1 MLVYY
6 LFKFL
11 RLWGVFASI
20 TLLFSVLIALSCN
33 NIFKISGKNAKQLLI
48 PGYNLM
54 NLLDIVKM
62 NRMNFILF
70 ILPVVNVLLILII
83 LYRLSIVFH
92 TNKFFAFGLILLP
105 IIFLPILNFS
115 NKLDNRSKEEIE
127 KEEYKKGSY
136 NMLTEEELK
145 NLNSGEEE
153 KKVDNVFK
161 KSMPIKEEVP
171 VFKANKIKY
180 DSILLSDD
188 KKEVKD
194 VKNVEID
201 KINDKL
207 ENESEQIEIVEL

>member
-54 NLLDIVKM
+54 NLLDIAKM

-83 LYRLSIVFH
+83 LF
-92 TNKFFAFGLILLP
+92 
-105 IIFLPILNFS
+105 LNFALPAHA
-115 NKLDNRSKEEIE
+115 NFKENF
-127 KEEYKKGSY
+127 KEG
-136 NMLTEEELK
+136 
-145 NLNSGEEE
+145 
-153 KKVDNVFK
+153 
-161 KSMPIKEEVP
+161 IKE
-171 VFKANKIKY
+171 FF
-180 DSILLSDD
+180 
-188 KKEVKD
+188 
-194 VKNVEID
+194 
-201 KINDKL
+201 
-207 ENESEQIEIVEL
+207 

>member
-1 MLVYY
+1 
-6 LFKFL
+6 
-11 RLWGVFASI
+11 
-20 TLLFSVLIALSCN
+20 
-33 NIFKISGKNAKQLLI
+33 
-48 PGYNLM
+48 M

-92 TNKFFAFGLILLP
+92 ANKFFAFGLILLP

-115 NKLDNRSKEEIE
+115 NKLDNRSKEEID
-127 KEEYKKGSY
+127 KEEYKKSSY

>member
-6 LFKFL
+6 MFKFL
-11 RLWGVFASI
+11 RLWGVFASL
-20 TLLFSVLIALSCN
+20 TLLFSILVSLSCN
-33 NIFKISGKNAKQLLI
+33 NIYKVSGKNAKQLLI

-105 IIFLPILNFS
+105 IIFLPMLNFS
-115 NKLDNRSKEEIE
+115 NKLDNRSKEEID
-127 KEEYKKGSY
+127 KEEYKKSSY

-180 DSILLSDD
+180 DSILLNDD
-188 KKEVKD
+188 KKEVKE
-194 VKNVEID
+194 VKKAEVD
-201 KINDKL
+201 KINDKP
-207 ENESEQIEIVEL
+207 ESESDQIEIVEL

>member
-20 TLLFSVLIALSCN
+20 TLLFSILVSLSCN
-33 NIFKISGKNAKQLLI
+33 NIYKVSGKNAKQLLI

-105 IIFLPILNFS
+105 IIFLPILNFG
-115 NKLDNRSKEEIE
+115 NKLDNRSKEEID
-127 KEEYKKGSY
+127 KEEYKKSSY

>member
-6 LFKFL
+6 MFKFL
-11 RLWGVFASI
+11 RLWGVFASL
-20 TLLFSVLIALSCN
+20 TLLFSILVSLSCN
-33 NIFKISGKNAKQLLI
+33 NIYKVSGKNAKQLLI

-105 IIFLPILNFS
+105 IIFLPMLNFS
-115 NKLDNRSKEEIE
+115 NKLDNRSKEEID
-127 KEEYKKGSY
+127 KEEYKKSSY

-145 NLNSGEEE
+145 SLNSGEEE
-153 KKVDNVFK
+153 KVDNVFK
-161 KSMPIKEEVP
+161 KVMPIKEEVP

-180 DSILLSDD
+180 DSILLNDD
-188 KKEVKD
+188 KKEVKE
-194 VKNVEID
+194 VKKAEVD
-201 KINDKL
+201 KINDKP
-207 ENESEQIEIVEL
+207 ESESDQIEIVEL